1 MTAFLDSVLTGLAL
15 GAVYALVALG
25 FVVIFKASGV
35 LNFAHG
41 SLLLFGGYLIAVL
54 HDDLGFAG
62 ALAVSVL
69 ATAALAGALDRL
81 LLQRGDPDPQAAHVQ
96 TIVTIGV
103 DIVLLTD
110 LSRRIGGDLLTLGDP
125 WGDSVTRLGPV
136 TVADSRLAAIAVSAL
151 AIAAVFTLFRRTS
164 WGLAL
169 RAAGRRPG
177 RRAARTAA
185 GRPPG
190 RGRPAAVR
198 AALLPGRLLAAHRP
212 VLDGRGDRRRRPR
225 PAHRHRGPA
234 LAGPRLLPRG
244 GRLRLHLAGGR
255 TGPRPADPDRR
266 PPRRPPRRGGD
277 PAPGGP
283 RAACCADAPGGPSRP
298 CATARRPRR

>member
-1 MTAFLDSVLTGLAL
+1 MTALLDSVLAGLAL

-41 SLLLFGGYLIAVL
+41 SLLLFGGYLVAVL

-62 ALAVSVL
+62 ALALSVL

-81 LLQRGDPDPQAAHVQ
+81 LLQRGDPDPRAAHVQ

-136 TVADSRLAAIAVSAL
+136 TVADSRLAAIGVAAL
-151 AIAAVFTLFRRTS
+151 AIGAVFALFRFTP

-169 RAAGRRPG
+169 RAAAEDREAAALMGVRLSRVRMLAWCLAGALAALAAVFLAAFPAPG
-177 RRAARTAA
+177 LERTTGQIALKAFPAAILGGLAS
-185 GRPPG
+185 PPG
-190 RGRPAAVR
+190 
-198 AALLPGRLLAAHRP
+198 
-212 VLDGRGDRRRRPR
+212 
-225 PAHRHRGPA
+225 A
-234 LAGPRLLPRG
+234 LAGSLIIGLTEALAAGYQSELHVLGDGFGDVAPYAVMVAVLLVRP
-244 GRLRLHLAGGR
+244 
-255 TGPRPADPDRR
+255 TGLFGAK
-266 PPRRPPRRGGD
+266 G
-277 PAPGGP
+277 
-283 RAACCADAPGGPSRP
+283 
-298 CATARRPRR
+298 ATRV

>member
-1 MTAFLDSVLTGLAL
+1 MTALLDSILTGLAL
-15 GAVYALVALG
+15 GSVYALVALG

-41 SLLLFGGYLIAVL
+41 SLLLFGGYLVAVL

-62 ALAVSVL
+62 ALAVAVL

-125 WGDSVTRLGPV
+125 WGDSVTRLGSV

-151 AIAAVFTLFRRTS
+151 AIGAVFALFRFTS

-169 RAAGRRPG
+169 RAAAEDTEAAALMGVRLSRVRMLAWCLAGALAALAAVFLAAFPAPG
-177 RRAARTAA
+177 LERTTGQIALKAFPAAILGGLTS
-185 GRPPG
+185 PPG
-190 RGRPAAVR
+190 
-198 AALLPGRLLAAHRP
+198 
-212 VLDGRGDRRRRPR
+212 
-225 PAHRHRGPA
+225 A
-234 LAGPRLLPRG
+234 LAGSLLIG
-244 GRLRLHLAGGR
+244 LTEALAAGYQTELHVLGEGFGDVAPYAVMVAVLLVR
-255 TGPRPADPDRR
+255 PTGLFGAK
-266 PPRRPPRRGGD
+266 G
-277 PAPGGP
+277 
-283 RAACCADAPGGPSRP
+283 AARV
-298 CATARRPRR
+298 

>member
-1 MTAFLDSVLTGLAL
+1 MTAFLDSILTGLAL

-41 SLLLFGGYLIAVL
+41 SLLLFGGYLVAVL

-81 LLQRGDPDPQAAHVQ
+81 LLQRGDPDPKAAHVQ

-125 WGDSVTRLGPV
+125 WGDSVTRLGSV

-151 AIAAVFTLFRRTS
+151 AIGAVFALFRYTS
-164 WGLAL
+164 WGLSL
-169 RAAGRRPG
+169 RAAAEDTEAAALMGVRLRRVRMLAWCLAGALAALAAVFLAAFPAPG
-177 RRAARTAA
+177 LERTTGQIALKAFPAAILGGLTS
-185 GRPPG
+185 PPG
-190 RGRPAAVR
+190 
-198 AALLPGRLLAAHRP
+198 
-212 VLDGRGDRRRRPR
+212 
-225 PAHRHRGPA
+225 A
-234 LAGPRLLPRG
+234 LAGSLLIGLTEALAAGYQSELHVLGEGFGDVAPYAVMVAVLLVRPTGLFGARG
-244 GRLRLHLAGGR
+244 
-255 TGPRPADPDRR
+255 
-266 PPRRPPRRGGD
+266 
-277 PAPGGP
+277 
-283 RAACCADAPGGPSRP
+283 AARV
-298 CATARRPRR
+298 